1 MLTTAWPWLAF
12 AASLIFLLALGVPI
26 AFAMGFCALGML
38 FVASNVPLTVAV
50 VHAFSTLD
58 SYVLVSIPFFML
70 SGQILNLP
78 STGAVLE
85 EFVASISR
93 RFRGAPAFGAVMT
106 CLFFGGITGSSA
118 AEAAAVSKTVLPTLN
133 RIGYPRE
140 FSAAVL
146 ATASTLGILIPPS
159 ITMIIF
165 GAIAEVSV
173 PRLFL
178 AGVVPGFIGAA
189 TMAGYAV
196 WRARRLPMQE
206 LVIEAGPSVG
216 ADGRRRL
223 PLFVRM
229 VPILGMPVILMGGI
243 YSGIFTATESAA
255 VLVIYA
261 AIVAIF
267 IYKDRDPLHLGNAL
281 RDCFIGTMTIY
292 ALVMGAS
299 LFGFSATYL
308 GLPQMI
314 SRAIQEMNLSGWQFL
329 LALNIIMLVAG
340 MFIDGLSLLL
350 IILPVMLPAAKAL
363 NIDLYHLAVVMTV
376 NIEIAVLTPP
386 VGLNLFVLSKAA
398 DVPLERLIRA
408 IIPFIVLMFVLL
420 MVFSYVPI
428 LSTWLPRA
436 VEF

>member
-1 MLTTAWPWLAF
+1 LLTNPLVWTAF
-12 AASLIFLLALGVPI
+12 GASLIALLALGVPV
-26 AFAMGFCALGML
+26 AFAMGVCAIGLL
-38 FVASNVPLTVAV
+38 YFASNVPLTIAV
-50 VHAFSTLD
+50 VQAFSTLD

-85 EFVASISR
+85 EFVSSISR
-93 RFRGAPAFGAVMT
+93 RFRGAPAFGAVLT

-140 FSAAVL
+140 FSAAIL

-165 GAIAEVSV
+165 GAVAEVSV

-178 AGVVPGFIGAA
+178 AGVIPGFIGAA
-189 TMAGYAV
+189 VMAGYAV
-196 WRARRLPMQE
+196 YRARQLPVHQE
-206 LVIEAGPSVG
+206 QVAPAAESVPGGP
-216 ADGRRRL
+216 RRL
-223 PLFVRM
+223 PLFIRM
-229 VPILGMPVILMGGI
+229 LPILGMPVILMGGI

-255 VLVIYA
+255 VLVVYA
-261 AIVAIF
+261 TFVAIF
-267 IYKDRDPLHLGNAL
+267 IYRDRNPADLAHAL

-299 LFGFSATYL
+299 LFGFSATFL
-308 GLPQMI
+308 GLPQI
-314 SRAIQEMNLSGWQFL
+314 IVRTIQDLNLSAWQFL
-329 LALNIIMLVAG
+329 LALNIIMLIAG

-350 IILPVMLPAAKAL
+350 IVLPVVLPTARAL
-363 NIDLYHLAVVMTV
+363 NIDLFHLAVVMTV

-398 DVPLERLIRA
+398 EVPLERLIRA
-408 IIPFIVLMFVLL
+408 IFPFIILMLCLLVLFT
-420 MVFSYVPI
+420 YVPI
-428 LSTWLPRA
+428 FSTWLPRA
-436 VEF
+436 VTF

>member
-1 MLTTAWPWLAF
+1 MLSSPLAWSAF
-12 AASLIFLLALGVPI
+12 AGSLLVLLALGVPI
-26 AFAMGFCALGML
+26 AFAMGICALGL
-38 FVASNVPLTVAV
+38 LWLASNVPLTVAV
-50 VHAFSTLD
+50 VQAFSTLD

-85 EFVASISR
+85 EAVASISR
-93 RFRGAPAFGAVMT
+93 RFRGAPAFGAVLT

-140 FSAAVL
+140 FSAAIL

-189 TMAGYAV
+189 TMAAYAV
-196 WRARRLPMQE
+196 WRARQLPHAEQDIAPE
-206 LVIEAGPSVG
+206 PLLP
-216 ADGRRRL
+216 DGRRRA
-223 PLFVRM
+223 PLVLRM
-229 VPILGMPVILMGGI
+229 LPILGMPVLLMGGI

-255 VLVIYA
+255 VLVLYA

-267 IYKDRDPLHLGNAL
+267 IYRDRDPEHLKHAL

-299 LFGFSATYL
+299 LFGFSATFL
-308 GLPQMI
+308 GLPQII
-314 SRAIQEMNLSGWQFL
+314 SRTIQELNLSGWQFL
-329 LALNIIMLVAG
+329 LALNIIMLIAG

-350 IILPVMLPAAKAL
+350 IVLPVVLPTAKAL

-398 DVPLERLIRA
+398 DVPLERLIKS
-408 IIPFIVLMFVLL
+408 IMPFIGLMLILL
-420 MVFSYVPI
+420 MLFSYVPI
-428 LSTWLPRA
+428 VSTWLPRA
-436 VEF
+436 VSF